1 MRVKLT
7 ISGGMLASPPR
18 LAAALDQVPH
28 PLVEKLRQALAT
40 GALAA
45 AELGSGGAPPM
56 PDSSQQV
63 LEVVD
68 DDGSQSR
75 FEIDEGAASAE
86 VLDLLDALVEAAK
99 PSKG

>member
-7 ISGGMLASPPR
+7 TSGGMLASPPR
-18 LAAALDQVPH
+18 IAAVLDQVPH

-45 AELGSGGAPPM
+45 AELGSAGAPL

-63 LEVVD
+63 LEVED
-68 DDGSQSR
+68 DDGTQSR

-86 VLDLLDALVEAAK
+86 VLDLLDELVEAAEQ
-99 PSKG
+99 SE